1 MLSTKPSRSVRA
13 HRQLC
18 KMLSRYQ
25 SLFDVVVRHV
35 GRCAKRATLRFRL
48 VHVVDASL
56 RQPYSFY
63 SCRRLRLTQ
72 YCNALVE
79 VQADDDPP
87 EELLEAAERACEF
100 YDNAIRNTDALRQ
113 QYLAFCETVSF
124 QGGAS

>member
-25 SLFDVVVRHV
+25 SLFDVAVRHV
-35 GRCAKRATLRFRL
+35 GRCAKRATLRFPL
-48 VHVVDASL
+48 VHVVD
-56 RQPYSFY
+56 
-63 SCRRLRLTQ
+63 
-72 YCNALVE
+72 NALVDL
-79 VQADDDPP
+79 QADDDPP

-100 YDNAIRNTDALRQ
+100 YDNAISNTDALRQ
-113 QYLAFCETVSF
+113 QYLAFCGKVSF